1 MQFQFLEILRPCK
14 NVEWFALQWFCSM
27 TACHPSVLPT
37 WPFHKAQ
44 DLLVAAFQLRY
55 HTLAEHL
62 PRIWVLVD
70 LDVLVNC
77 WVHTHKKPTGFDIKK
92 KMRKL
97 SSHQPVWRG
106 TQALLQSAILRTMS
120 LQLNPNTGIFFQTN
134 LTYVSG
140 LTGFKMFQESGPPS
154 LGWQ

>member
-1 MQFQFLEILRPCK
+1 MQFQCLEVLRPCK
-14 NVEWFALQWFCSM
+14 NVEWFALPWFSSM

-37 WPFHKAQ
+37 WPFHRAQ
-44 DLLVAAFQLRY
+44 DLLVAAFQLRC

-77 WVHTHKKPTGFDIKK
+77 GVHTHKKPTGFDVKK
-92 KMRKL
+92 KKNYPPINQCEEVHRR
-97 SSHQPVWRG
+97 SCSPQFCAPWACNW
-106 TQALLQSAILRTMS
+106 TQTLA
-120 LQLNPNTGIFFQTN
+120 FFQTN